1 MKALTKSVVSN
12 KTVLLRVDFNV
23 PMFNGRIVDDSKIV
37 ASIPTILWLK
47 ENGAKT
53 ILCSHLGRPYGQ
65 RKRTLEIE
73 KVRLHLENLIKVPV
87 VKGFGPVS
95 YTHLTLPTNREV

>member
-37 ASIPTILWLK
+37 ASLPTILWLW
-47 ENGAKT
+47 A
-53 ILCSHLGRPYGQ
+53 S
-65 RKRTLEIE
+65 
-73 KVRLHLENLIKVPV
+73 RLHSTKDMVPNV
-87 VKGFGPVS
+87 GGYDGKGCP
-95 YTHLTLPTNREV
+95 YK

>member
-23 PMFNGRIVDDSKIV
+23 PMFNGLIVDESKIV

-47 ENGAKT
+47 ENGA
-53 ILCSHLGRPYGQ
+53 
-65 RKRTLEIE
+65 
-73 KVRLHLENLIKVPV
+73 
-87 VKGFGPVS
+87 
-95 YTHLTLPTNREV
+95 

>member
-37 ASIPTILWLK
+37 ASLPTILWLK

-53 ILCSHLGRPYGQ
+53 ILCSHLGRPDGK
-65 RKRTLEIE
+65 RKRTLTVE
-73 KVRLHLENLIKVPV
+73 KIRLYLENLIKVRSSTP
-87 VKGFGPVS
+87 
-95 YTHLTLPTNREV
+95 